1 MNMTAQISTGQI
13 STGQISTGQISTGQI
28 STDIAVFLMDL
39 RGGGAE
45 RVMLSLAEGLSDCGF
60 KVDVVLVQ
68 AIGEYVD
75 TIPKHLRIVNLGCDR
90 LIQGLP
96 AFKAYLQKHRPRA
109 ILSALEDTNI
119 VAILAKHWAGV
130 SSQLIVTVH
139 NQLSQEVKHAQNFK
153 RRFVPYLLRWIYP
166 GADAVV
172 GVSQGVVEDLW
183 QLGLSRSRT
192 HAIYNPIITPKFLAQ
207 LGGTTTHPWFAPHQ
221 PPVILGVG
229 RLNQQKDFLTLIKAF
244 AQLRQRRSARL
255 IILGEGAER
264 PALETL
270 ITDLGIT
277 EDVCLPGF
285 VANPYAYMTQA
296 AMLVLSSAWEGFG
309 NVLVEAMAVGTPVVS
324 TNCSSGPAEIL
335 QDGKYGSL
343 VAVGNAD
350 AMAIA
355 IEQTLQQALPPP
367 DLKQRAQDFSLE
379 RSLAAY
385 QKLLALNL

>member
-1 MNMTAQISTGQI
+1 MIGQNATRQNATGRDCI
-13 STGQISTGQISTGQI
+13 GRDSI
-28 STDIAVFLMDL
+28 DIAVFLMDL

-45 RVMLSLAEGLSDCGF
+45 RVMLSLAAGLSDCGF
-60 KVDVVLVQ
+60 KVDLVLVQ
-68 AIGEYVD
+68 SIGEYLGEVPD
-75 TIPKHLRIVNLGCDR
+75 RVRVVNLGCDR

-96 AFKAYLQKHRPRA
+96 AFKAYLQQHRPRA

-130 SSQLIVTVH
+130 GSQLIVTVH
-139 NQLSQEVKHAQNFK
+139 NQLSQEVKHAQNWK
-153 RRFVPYLLRWIYP
+153 RRVVPYLLRWIYP

-192 HAIYNPIITPKFLAQ
+192 HAIYNPIVTPKFFAQ
-207 LGGTTTHPWFAPHQ
+207 IGDQPSHPWFAPGQ

-229 RLNQQKDFLTLIKAF
+229 RLNQQKDFVTLIQAF

-255 IILGEGAER
+255 MILGEGSER
-264 PALETL
+264 AHLEALVQ
-270 ITDLGIT
+270 DLGLQAA
-277 EDVCLPGF
+277 VCLPGF
-285 VANPYAYMTQA
+285 VADPYAYMQAA

-324 TNCSSGPAEIL
+324 TNCPSGPAEIL
-335 QDGKYGSL
+335 QDGVYGHL
-343 VAVGNAD
+343 VAVGNAE
-350 AMAIA
+350 AMAMA
-355 IEQTLQQALPPP
+355 MEQTLQQAVLPHR
-367 DLKQRAQDFSLE
+367 LKQRAQDFSLE

-385 QKLLALNL
+385 QKLLALNY